1 MLLLTLRGTP
11 TLYYGDELGMHD
23 VPIPRE
29 RVQDP
34 WEKGVPG
41 LGLGRDPERTPM
53 QWGAE
58 PHAGFTS
65 GTPWLPLAED
75 FTSVNV
81 AAERAEPTS
90 MLAFYRSLIDLRRS
104 EPALGIGSYEPVDA
118 AGPILAYLRRHG
130 ERRLLIALN
139 FNPEPAMLEVPT
151 EGGRILLSTH
161 LDRAGPLATGGLG
174 LRGDEGV
181 IVELPPT

>member
-81 AAERAEPTS
+81 AAERAEPSS
-90 MLAFYRSLIDLRRS
+90 MLALYRALIELRQRV
-104 EPALGIGSYEPVDA
+104 PALAVGGYEPVDA

-130 ERRLLIALN
+130 ERHLLIALN
-139 FNPEPAMLEVPT
+139 FGAEPATLHART
-151 EGGRILLSTH
+151 RGSRILLSTH
-161 LDRAGPLATGGLG
+161 LDRAGPLAAGGLG